1 MSYSKYLGGVLLIVG
16 TSIGGGMLALP
27 MANAE
32 AGLLPSSFA
41 LFLCWLVMTCGAFLI
56 LEVNLYVPP
65 GKHMVSMAFETLKTP
80 GLIVTWITYL
90 LLLYTLLS
98 AYISGGSDV
107 LQGVL
112 ARCHIKLLDW
122 QSTTVFTLAF
132 GLIVYGGIQKVD
144 WANRLLMFGKLG
156 IYFILIFFI
165 APSVEFEHWTRSM
178 PEAVPKTLM
187 ILNTSFGFAIIVP
200 NLRAYF
206 NDDIKSLKS
215 VILVGSLIPLV
226 CYLAWDAV
234 IMGTIPAEG
243 KQGLITLTQS
253 THPTTDLANQLT
265 FIIHNPIID
274 RLFRTFTS
282 ICMLTAFLG
291 VALCMMSF
299 LGDGLKLRQRG
310 FQGLSLSLIT
320 FVPPFILVL
329 FFPGAYLGALRYAGM
344 LCVILLVMLPALMA
358 LFGRRTFDGPF
369 KVPGGA
375 LPPLLLLGA
384 SFGLLF
390 LSF

>member
-32 AGLLPSSFA
+32 AGLLPSSLA
-41 LFLCWLVMTCGAFLI
+41 LLLCWLIMTCGAFLI

-65 GKHMVSMAFETLKTP
+65 GKNMVSMAYETLKAP
-80 GLIVTWITYL
+80 GLIITWVTYL

-112 ARCHIKLLDW
+112 TRFHIKLLDW
-122 QSTTVFTLAF
+122 QSTTLFTLAF

-178 PEAVPKTLM
+178 PEAVPNTLM
-187 ILNTSFGFAIIVP
+187 ILIASFGFAIIVP
-200 NLRAYF
+200 NLREYF
-206 NDDIKSLKS
+206 NEDIKSLKS
-215 VILVGSLIPLV
+215 VILVGSLIPLL
-226 CYLAWDAV
+226 CYFAWDAV
-234 IMGTIPAEG
+234 IIGTIPSEG
-243 KQGLITLTQS
+243 NQGLITLTQS
-253 THPTTDLANQLT
+253 THPTTDLANQLAL
-265 FIIHNPIID
+265 IIHNPMID

-299 LGDGLKLRQRG
+299 LGDGLKLEQRG
-310 FQGLSLSLIT
+310 YQGLALALIT
-320 FVPPFILVL
+320 FVPPFVLVL
-329 FFPGAYLGALRYAGM
+329 FLPGAYLSALRYAGM
-344 LCVILLVMLPALMA
+344 LCVILLVMLPALMT

-375 LPPLLLLGA
+375 LPPLLLLAA
-384 SFGLLF
+384 SIGLLF